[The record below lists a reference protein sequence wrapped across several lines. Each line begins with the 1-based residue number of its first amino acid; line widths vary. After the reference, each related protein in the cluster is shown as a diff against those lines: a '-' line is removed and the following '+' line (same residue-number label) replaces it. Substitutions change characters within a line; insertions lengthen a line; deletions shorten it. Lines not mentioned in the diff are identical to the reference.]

1 MKWTPSKVAIL
12 MPLKQFSFAFSIRRD
27 AEYAH
32 SDITVLDNIFI
43 FEVGLKPLLFFWL
56 DVKGEENPFI
66 LSRVY
71 DVDWICEYNMAWYP
85 FDTQSCSMIFEVGSI
100 SILSTKT
107 DFLRRRETLGSLSSL
122 WSQDL
127 STLVQKSSP
136 NTSSRIQTW
145 PLGSTMT
152 SQWPS
157 CWAGYYYLLLI
168 TWSYDVPI

>member
-43 FEVGLKPLLFFWL
+43 FEVGLKSLLYFKL

-100 SILSTKT
+100 YILSTKT
-107 DFLRRRETLGSLSSL
+107 DFLRRRETLESSLSL
-122 WSQDL
+122 
-127 STLVQKSSP
+127 
-136 NTSSRIQTW
+136 
-145 PLGSTMT
+145 
-152 SQWPS
+152 
-157 CWAGYYYLLLI
+157 
-168 TWSYDVPI
+168 